1 MVCSSGHASL
11 WTPTVSEDVSLSGLG
26 SPGPQGL
33 QVTSP
38 KSLFLVDSQSPLL
51 GSHLPEVGL
60 SCGVALSPQ
69 EATSLQSDMPV
80 LVTMLGFRGRRAV
93 HCLLIA
99 VVAPACHIVTQAA
112 QHSACR
118 KRSCPAVHAL
128 RCCWARLTSKDARA
142 LSSEPAGRTSA
153 SAL

>member
-1 MVCSSGHASL
+1 M
-11 WTPTVSEDVSLSGLG
+11 
-26 SPGPQGL
+26 
-33 QVTSP
+33 TSP
-38 KSLFLVDSQSPLL
+38 RSLFLVDSQSLLL

-99 VVAPACHIVTQAA
+99 TVAPACDSGCT
-112 QHSACR
+112 
-118 KRSCPAVHAL
+118 AL
-128 RCCWARLTSKDARA
+128 GLQEAE
-142 LSSEPAGRTSA
+142 LSSGPCAQVLLGKTDF
-153 SAL
+153 